1 MSQPNLSDPIETS
14 PQDNSFGDILSEF
27 EHTHHSRGE
36 TVDGTVVTVT
46 PEGIFVD
53 IGRKMDGMLPPDPTG
68 RLKKGDKLIVSIRG
82 RDESGNYNL
91 STVKVETPRDWT
103 ALEAA
108 FASKS
113 TIGGTVLEIVKGG
126 VRVDVGVRAFM
137 PASRSGVREQAEMEK
152 LIGQQIECRI
162 TKLDTASEDVVVDR
176 RVILE
181 ERERVTKEEAFG
193 KIKEGSIVHGT
204 VRSLTDFGA
213 FVDLGGVDGLLHVSD
228 MSFARNLKPSD
239 IVSAGQELDLKVLKI
254 ARDTKKIALGLKQLA
269 PDPWTTVAQKYEPG
283 SRVNGK
289 VSRVAE
295 FGAFVELEPGIEGL
309 IHVSEMSWS
318 KKNVRAVDILKTGDM
333 VEAVVLTVNPG
344 DKRIG
349 LGLKQALGDPWDE
362 AVKKYPVGAV
372 VEGPVTSLAKFGAF
386 VDLGDGIEGMIHI
399 GDISHEKRLNHPNE
413 ALKMGEKIKAQVLEA
428 DKDRRRLRL
437 GIKQLIPTSI
447 DEYIVERKAGETVT
461 GRIINVAA
469 NGLKV
474 ELGEGV
480 IGHCKL
486 SQDAGSKKV
495 EPVAAAAKT
504 DVSSLSEMLAARWKS
519 GGVAEIAAEAPKAG
533 QVRTFKILS
542 VDPATKKIDLEL
554 A

>member
-1 MSQPNLSDPIETS
+1 
-14 PQDNSFGDILSEF
+14 
-27 EHTHHSRGE
+27 
-36 TVDGTVVTVT
+36 
-46 PEGIFVD
+46 
-53 IGRKMDGMLPPDPTG
+53 
-68 RLKKGDKLIVSIRG
+68 
-82 RDESGNYNL
+82 
-91 STVKVETPRDWT
+91 
-103 ALEAA
+103 
-108 FASKS
+108 
-113 TIGGTVLEIVKGG
+113 
-126 VRVDVGVRAFM
+126 
-137 PASRSGVREQAEMEK
+137 
-152 LIGQQIECRI
+152 
-162 TKLDTASEDVVVDR
+162 
-176 RVILE
+176 
-181 ERERVTKEEAFG
+181 
-193 KIKEGSIVHGT
+193 
-204 VRSLTDFGA
+204 
-213 FVDLGGVDGLLHVSD
+213 
-228 MSFARNLKPSD
+228 
-239 IVSAGQELDLKVLKI
+239 
-254 ARDTKKIALGLKQLA
+254 LKQLA

-486 SQDAGSKKV
+486 SQDTGSKKV